1 MSLLKSELVRP
12 SKMRFQSSKKRR
24 TRPKRLKISTQLV
37 EKNSSMMRRW
47 FARFRRGNL
56 GLEDEDRTGCH
67 VVCHLKMTVNMIGR
81 NYTTDAAGL
90 SSTTLNMG
98 ASGIA

>member
-1 MSLLKSELVRP
+1 
-12 SKMRFQSSKKRR
+12 
-24 TRPKRLKISTQLV
+24 
-37 EKNSSMMRRW
+37 MMRRW

-56 GLEDEDRTGCH
+56 GLEDEDRTECH
-67 VVCHLKMTVNMIGR
+67 VECHLKMTVNMIGR
-81 NYTTDAAGL
+81 NCTTDVAGL